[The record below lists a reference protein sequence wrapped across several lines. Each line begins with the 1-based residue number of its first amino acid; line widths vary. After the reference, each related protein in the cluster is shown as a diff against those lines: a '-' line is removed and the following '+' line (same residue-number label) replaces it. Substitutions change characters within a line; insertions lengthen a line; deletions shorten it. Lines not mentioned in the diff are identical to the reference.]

1 MLQINT
7 NEAKFRFTAQTKKTI
22 TKIRIIILF
31 WPFKNWAGIES
42 WKQNFFPLDNQD
54 TVNNFKSW
62 ENNPRERDWAIS
74 LITIEK
80 RTAEK
85 VILCIS
91 SSILKLTVFTLLLA
105 ISKRFELQ
113 KPDWAHLVDFLMKIN
128 LPFLKTFLA
137 FLEVEISLKEHDPK
151 SLF

>member
-1 MLQINT
+1 M
-7 NEAKFRFTAQTKKTI
+7 
-22 TKIRIIILF
+22 
-31 WPFKNWAGIES
+31 ES

-54 TVNNFKSW
+54 SVNNFKSW